1 MTMGKRRSAI
11 VYAED
16 RQLARRLL
24 AGDEAAFRR
33 FFDEHYGRLYRFA
46 LSRLGGDESAA
57 EDIVQ
62 LTMSKALQKLSSY
75 KAESQLQ
82 TWLCAICRNDIADW
96 YRAKGRYEER
106 IVLAEDLPGIRAA
119 VESFH
124 APTAD
129 DPAQHFQRT
138 EAVRLIQVALDRLPV
153 NYGDAL
159 EWKYVEGYSSQEIA
173 QKLNIGYEAAQSL
186 LARAKRA
193 FADVYAEL
201 TEAALSSAPR
211 G

>member
-1 MTMGKRRSAI
+1 MQKRTSDI

-46 LSRLGGDESAA
+46 LSRLGGDAVTA

-62 LTMSKALQKLSSY
+62 QTMSKALRKLGSY

-96 YRAKGRYEER
+96 YRAQGRYKER

-124 APTAD
+124 APDDAD
-129 DPAQHFQRT
+129 PVHNFQRT
-138 EAVRLIQVALDRLPV
+138 ESVRLIQVAMDRLPV
-153 NYGDAL
+153 NYGNAL
-159 EWKYVEGYSSQEIA
+159 EWKYVEGYTSQEIA
-173 QKLNIGYEAAQSL
+173 EKLNIGYEAAQSL

-193 FADVYAEL
+193 FADVYSEL
-201 TEAALSSAPR
+201 TEAALSATPR